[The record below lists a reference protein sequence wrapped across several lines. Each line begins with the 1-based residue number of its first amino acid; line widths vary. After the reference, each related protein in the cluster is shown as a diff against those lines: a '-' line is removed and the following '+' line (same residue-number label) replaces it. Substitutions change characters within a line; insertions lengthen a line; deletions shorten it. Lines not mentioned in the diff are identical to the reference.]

1 MKKAIIISVVMLSMT
16 FCKGPGSGPLV
27 NESFSKEEMKD
38 PMEGMISSGP
48 AKTEKIN
55 IKIEPCEGCIKI
67 ADLMANKKSYA
78 GKVIKIKGQ
87 VVRYNPGI
95 MGKNWV
101 HIQDG
106 SEFNGEFDLT
116 ITTSKNV
123 SVGDLISFEGKI
135 ALDKDFGYGYFYNI
149 LLEEA
154 ISVQQ

>member
-1 MKKAIIISVVMLSMT
+1 MKKAIIISVVLLSMT

-27 NESFSKEEMKD
+27 IESFSTDEIKD
-38 PMEGMISSGP
+38 PMEGMKSTGP

-55 IKIEPCEGCIKI
+55 VNIDPCEGCIKI
-67 ADLMANKKSYA
+67 ADLIANKKSYV

-87 VVRYNPGI
+87 VVRYNPEI

-116 ITTSKNV
+116 ITTAQKV
-123 SVGDLISFEGKI
+123 SVGDIISFEGTI
-135 ALDKDFGYGYFYNI
+135 VLDKDFGYGYFYSI
-149 LLEEA
+149 LMEDGKFVL
-154 ISVQQ
+154 